1 MSQFNKSEIC
11 VDKIMS
17 DSDSLYQDYLENL
30 ASNKLSFKEF
40 KDVMKTKYDDLFRN
54 YQSIFN
60 ISISNN
66 YDGKRL
72 KNMLILANK
81 VKKSEITEHEA
92 SVEVGTELVNNIV
105 KPQLDKAGINS
116 NK

>member
-1 MSQFNKSEIC
+1 MGKGSGAQKNRSAAACWFNLPPPKMFLARF
-11 VDKIMS
+11 V
-17 DSDSLYQDYLENL
+17 YAYLLFLLIFLND
-30 ASNKLSFKEF
+30 F
-40 KDVMKTKYDDLFRN
+40 KYDDLFRN